1 MVIGALPIIL
11 FLLGAAVLAVV
22 NAFRATSRRIAN
34 ARPFSLLMLATAWW
48 SFGYA
53 MELNSI
59 DPEIMLLWAKVEYLG
74 IVAIPPLWLLFAA
87 RYADDDLPVARH
99 FWLSLS
105 VIPLITFLLVTTN
118 ELHHLIW
125 ASVEVRT
132 VDALRLLAVTRGL
145 WFWVHTV
152 FSYTLIV
159 VGSMLL
165 LRTVWNTAAIY
176 RSQIVLLSASA
187 LVPLIGNV
195 IFVTGL
201 IPLSYLDPTPLL
213 FALSGLL
220 IIWGDN
226 RSRLHAVVPIA
237 RGLVIEKM
245 SDGVVVLNAQQQVA
259 DLNQAAEQI
268 FHCAAARAIGSPF
281 TALYADWPEI
291 ALPLIDGPDTA
302 IEMTRGEMPARST
315 FDMRVSALANRRGQ
329 DKGYLIVLR
338 DITERKQAEIGLQAQ
353 KALFENLVAV
363 ARAGAAHPT
372 LRATL
377 SNLLQAAMLI
387 TESSHGSMVLL
398 SEDGTP
404 LQSILA
410 NGQVETEQEQA
421 VVRQVLH
428 AGLAGWAARERRV
441 ALAADTQNDPRWL
454 ALADRPFPT
463 RSALAVPIPD
473 QQRVL
478 GIITLSH
485 TELDHFDSD
494 HVTLMQAAADQIRL
508 ALRNV
513 QMWEI
518 QRELADRAETAS
530 RAKSAFIANISH
542 ELRTP
547 LNAILGYSQILAE
560 EVGEL
565 GKPALVANLDQI
577 TVAGKQLLGLINDVI
592 DLSRIEAG
600 QMESHTEPV
609 DIAALM
615 MHVIDETRE
624 LAAKNHN
631 TLSLICPAEIGIVRV
646 DVVKVRQV
654 LLNLLSNACKF
665 TQRGHITCTVGLEPP
680 DGEPAALLIAVSD
693 TGIGMSSGQ
702 IDQLFAQFVQADSS
716 MTRRYGGMGLGLA
729 LCQNLCR
736 LMGGEVSVVSALGQ
750 GSTFTVRLPVQVRA
764 EDGR

>member
-1 MVIGALPIIL
+1 
-11 FLLGAAVLAVV
+11 
-22 NAFRATSRRIAN
+22 
-34 ARPFSLLMLATAWW
+34 
-48 SFGYA
+48 
-53 MELNSI
+53 
-59 DPEIMLLWAKVEYLG
+59 
-74 IVAIPPLWLLFAA
+74 
-87 RYADDDLPVARH
+87 
-99 FWLSLS
+99 
-105 VIPLITFLLVTTN
+105 
-118 ELHHLIW
+118 
-125 ASVEVRT
+125 
-132 VDALRLLAVTRGL
+132 
-145 WFWVHTV
+145 
-152 FSYTLIV
+152 
-159 VGSMLL
+159 
-165 LRTVWNTAAIY
+165 
-176 RSQIVLLSASA
+176 
-187 LVPLIGNV
+187 
-195 IFVTGL
+195 
-201 IPLSYLDPTPLL
+201 
-213 FALSGLL
+213 
-220 IIWGDN
+220 
-226 RSRLHAVVPIA
+226 
-237 RGLVIEKM
+237 
-245 SDGVVVLNAQQQVA
+245 
-259 DLNQAAEQI
+259 
-268 FHCAAARAIGSPF
+268 
-281 TALYADWPEI
+281 
-291 ALPLIDGPDTA
+291 
-302 IEMTRGEMPARST
+302 
-315 FDMRVSALANRRGQ
+315 
-329 DKGYLIVLR
+329 
-338 DITERKQAEIGLQAQ
+338 
-353 KALFENLVAV
+353 
-363 ARAGAAHPT
+363 
-372 LRATL
+372 
-377 SNLLQAAMLI
+377 
-387 TESSHGSMVLL
+387 MVLL

-473 QQRVL
+473 QERVL

-485 TELDHFDSD
+485 TELDHFDND

-518 QRELADRAETAS
+518 QRDLADRAETAS

-624 LAAKNHN
+624 LAAKNQN
-631 TLSLICPAEIGIVRV
+631 TLGLSCPAEIGIVRV

-665 TQRGHITCTVGLEPP
+665 TQCGHITCTVSLEPP
-680 DGEPAALLIAVSD
+680 DGEPAELLIAVSD

-750 GSTFTVRLPVQVRA
+750 GSTFTVRLPVT
-764 EDGR
+764 GTS